1 MYQWEDGTV
10 GHYYRYF
17 RPPLS
22 DFWAAMERAGA
33 LWSHAVLNAKH
44 VTAKLCEKEETAE
57 DHTQVH
63 GLPETPEIQRTNPA
77 KSPAGFPHVV
87 CSSGH
92 YTHDFLACDVQS
104 ACQQGDIT
112 GYSSGSNAGETA
124 LCKSTLA
131 KLFTCKNDVE
141 YVPYS
146 LVCDHNQDCLD
157 SSDEDFCVYPSC
169 SGSRL
174 FECASGEVMKKRVA
188 RYKASSEIRH
198 AFTYSQVEGSFIV

>member
-10 GHYYRYF
+10 GQYYRYF
-17 RPPLS
+17 RPLTAV
-22 DFWAAMERAGA
+22 WWVGIEQAGA
-33 LWSHAVLNAKH
+33 LWSFSLLKTRNVA
-44 VTAKLCEKEETAE
+44 AKLCEKEETLG
-57 DHTQVH
+57 DHIQVH
-63 GLPETPEIQRTNPA
+63 GLPETPEIQRTKPA

-92 YTHDFLACDVQS
+92 YTHDFLACDAQS

-112 GYSSGSNAGETA
+112 GYSSGSNADVTA

-131 KLFTCKNDVE
+131 TLFTCKSEVE

-146 LVCDHNQDCLD
+146 LVCDHSQDCLD

-174 FECASGEVMKKRVA
+174 FECTSGQVMRKRVA

-198 AFTYSQVEGSFIV
+198 ALTYSQVEGNFIV